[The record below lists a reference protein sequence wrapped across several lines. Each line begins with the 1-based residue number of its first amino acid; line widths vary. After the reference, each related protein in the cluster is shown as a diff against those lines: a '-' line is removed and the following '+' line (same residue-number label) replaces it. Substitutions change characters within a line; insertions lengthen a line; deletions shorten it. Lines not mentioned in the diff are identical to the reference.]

1 MSWDFWSPLFA
12 ISPIWAAYKEAKTRF
27 VLDFDFIKII
37 EANKKVIIKFWPNS
51 VVGHRWVKSWCN
63 ERTKSLKSGSAWSI
77 LADVLTHTHKHFSF
91 YSIVSLT
98 GAESNFAMFCL
109 QYYRVKL
116 RIVLHSVLQSLT
128 LRCPAIQYYRVLRV
142 GLHDV
147 LAVVIQSLTPRCPAY
162 RSTESNSAMSGLQ
175 IYRV

>member
-1 MSWDFWSPLFA
+1 MCS
-12 ISPIWAAYKEAKTRF
+12 
-27 VLDFDFIKII
+27 
-37 EANKKVIIKFWPNS
+37 
-51 VVGHRWVKSWCN
+51 
-63 ERTKSLKSGSAWSI
+63 
-77 LADVLTHTHKHFSF
+77 HTHKHFSF

-98 GAESNFAMFCL
+98 GAESNSAMSCL

-162 RSTESNSAMSGLQ
+162 RSTESNSTMSCLQYCRVLHCDVWPADLQSLTPRCPAYSTAESYTAMSGLQ